1 MMKRSLRSWLWHVPI
16 DKEVDEELAFHIE
29 MRTRE
34 LVDKGLDPRIA
45 REMVLARIGDATRLK
60 RTCVDLGRKRER
72 EMRLTQWLEEFRDDA
87 RFAARQLRMSPG
99 FTLVATLT
107 LALGIGA
114 NSAIFALADAT
125 LIRPLSFA
133 QPDRLAMLW
142 ESKPDAARNVVAP
155 FEFVAW
161 SERNHSFELMAGV
174 TGAASRATTGADG
187 TGEQLDSQL
196 VTARF
201 FDVLGVKPIVGRTFG
216 SQDDRADSN
225 VVVISEGFW
234 RTRLGS
240 DPNVLG
246 RPITL
251 DGQPFSV
258 VGIMPAG
265 FQVVAKS
272 DVWTVL
278 NTSFMRSSA
287 GVAHFL
293 RVIGR
298 LAPGTTRE
306 QAQADMDGV
315 AAVIER
321 ERPDMN
327 RDRGITIEPLQE
339 ALVGRELRLTS
350 FLLLGV
356 VGFVLLMCCGN
367 VANLLLARTAARRR
381 ELAVRS
387 ALGAGRHRVVRQLLT
402 ESLVLALLGGAAGA
416 AVGIAILKVA
426 PALIPSGLLPAGVT
440 LEFDGRVLAFCA
452 VTAFVVA
459 IAFGAAPARQATGVS
474 LVELMMSGSRAS
486 SAHGAGLRRALAVV
500 QIAVSVLLL
509 CGAGLLLRTLFVLE
523 DVDSGSRATNV
534 LTMEVSVPFANPG
547 LPQPGPYA
555 TEAGRANFYDAVER
569 EVSALPG
576 VKNAG
581 WGSAL
586 PLGGFWVAMAA
597 QVDGDPQ
604 KPEGLRP
611 LVFYELVSASYFR
624 TLDIPLLLG
633 RHFDGRDIA
642 AGAPV
647 CIVDEAFVRLHLRGR
662 NPIGTR
668 VVVRGMNTGGRP
680 LPVREIVGVVA
691 QVRQR
696 PDELEGQPHVY
707 APIAQD
713 PAPRASL
720 VVQPS
725 VGSASALAPAIR
737 AAVARIDRE
746 RPVASVRTL
755 AEIGEQATSRP
766 RFRAVLVATFAALA
780 LILALVGVFGLIGYS
795 VQQRLREFGVR
806 VALGATRASVI
817 ALVLADARRVVTWGV
832 VIGLASAAALARSI
846 ASFLFG
852 VEPLDAVTFIS
863 VAVVLGFSAAVAT
876 AIPALRAARV
886 DPVEA
891 FRNE

>member
-1 MMKRSLRSWLWHVPI
+1 MKRSLRSWLWRVPL
-16 DKEVDEELAFHIE
+16 DQEVDDEIAFHVE
-29 MRTRE
+29 MRTRD
-34 LVDKGLDPRIA
+34 LVEKGVDPRIA
-45 REMVLARIGDATRLK
+45 REMVLARIGDASRLK
-60 RTCVDLGRKRER
+60 RACVDLGRKRDR
-72 EMRLTQWLEEFRDDA
+72 EMRITQWLEECRDDV
-87 RFAARQLRMSPG
+87 RFATRQVRMSPG

-114 NSAIFALADAT
+114 NRAIFALADAT
-125 LIRPLSFA
+125 LVRPLSFA
-133 QPDRLAMLW
+133 QPDRLTMLW
-142 ESKPDAARNVVAP
+142 ESTPQGRSVVAP
-155 FEFVAW
+155 YEVVAW
-161 SERNHSFELMAGV
+161 SERNHSFELIAAA
-174 TGAASRATTGADG
+174 TGASSRATIGADG
-187 TGEQLDSQL
+187 IGEQLDSQL

-201 FDVLGVKPIVGRTFG
+201 FDVLGVKPLVGRTLN

-234 RTRLGS
+234 RSRLGG

-246 RPITL
+246 RPIAL
-251 DGQPFSV
+251 DGQPFSI
-258 VGIMPAG
+258 VGVMPAG
-265 FQVVAKS
+265 FQVLSKS
-272 DVWTVL
+272 DAWTVL
-278 NTSFMRSSA
+278 NTAFMRSPA

-315 AAVIER
+315 AASIAR

-327 RDRGITIEPLQE
+327 RGRGIVIEPLQE

-350 FLLLGV
+350 YLLLGV

-387 ALGAGRHRVVRQLLT
+387 ALGAGRRRVIRQLLT
-402 ESLVLALLGGAAGA
+402 ESLVLAVLGGAAGA
-416 AVGIAILKVA
+416 AVGVAILQIA
-426 PALIPSGLLPAGVT
+426 PTLIPTGLLPAGVT

-452 VTAFVVA
+452 LASLVVA
-459 IAFGAAPARQATGVS
+459 LAFGAAPARQATGVS
-474 LVELMMSGSRAS
+474 LVELMMSGGRTS
-486 SAHGAGLRRALAVV
+486 SAHGTRLRRALAIV
-500 QIAVSVLLL
+500 QVAVSVLLL
-509 CGAGLLLRTLFVLE
+509 CGAGLLLRTLFALE

-534 LTMEVSVPFANPG
+534 LAMEVSVPFANPG
-547 LPQPGPYA
+547 LPNPGPYA

-569 EVSALPG
+569 EISALPG
-576 VKNAG
+576 VRSAA
-581 WGSAL
+581 WGGAL
-586 PLGGFWVAMAA
+586 PLDGWWIAMGVH
-597 QVDGDPQ
+597 VDGDPPQ
-604 KPEGLRP
+604 PEALRP
-611 LVFYELVSASYFR
+611 LANYELISPSYFR

-633 RHFDGRDIA
+633 RHFDTRDIA

-647 CIVDEAFVRLHLRGR
+647 CIVDEAFVRLYLRGR
-662 NPIGTR
+662 DPIGAR

-680 LPVREIVGVVA
+680 LPAREIVGVVA

-696 PDELEGQPHVY
+696 PEELEGPPHVY
-707 APIAQD
+707 APLAQD

-725 VGSASALAPAIR
+725 AGSAAALAPAIR

-755 AEIGEQATSRP
+755 AEIGAQATSRP
-766 RFRAVLVATFAALA
+766 RFRAVLVGTFAALA
-780 LILALVGVFGLIGYS
+780 LVLALVGVFGLIGYS

-817 ALVLADARRVVTWGV
+817 ALVLSDARRVIALGV
-832 VIGLASAAALARSI
+832 VIGLASAAALGRSI
-846 ASFLFG
+846 GSFLFG
-852 VEPLDAVTFIS
+852 VQPIDVVTFVS
-863 VAVVLGFSAAVAT
+863 VAVVLGLGAALAA

>member
-1 MMKRSLRSWLWHVPI
+1 LRSWLWGVPL
-16 DKEVDEELAFHIE
+16 DQEVDDEIAFHIE
-29 MRTRE
+29 MRTRD

-45 REMVLARIGDATRLK
+45 RDVVLARIGDASRLK
-60 RTCVDLGRKRER
+60 RTCVDLGRKRDR
-72 EMRLTQWLEEFRDDA
+72 EMRLTQWIEELRDDV
-87 RFAARQLRMSPG
+87 RFAVRQLRMSPG

-107 LALGIGA
+107 LALGIGT

-133 QPDRLAMLW
+133 RPDRLVMLW
-142 ESKPDAARNVVAP
+142 ESKPDAARGVVAP

-161 SERNHSFELMAGV
+161 SERNHSFELMAAV
-174 TGAASRATTGADG
+174 TGASSRATTGADG
-187 TGEQLDSQL
+187 AGEELDSQM

-201 FDVLGVKPIVGRTFG
+201 FGVLGVKPIAGRGFS

-234 RTRLGS
+234 RTRLGA

-258 VGIMPAG
+258 VGVMPAG
-265 FQVVAKS
+265 FQVLAKS

-278 NTSFMRSSA
+278 NTPFMRSSA

-306 QAQADMDGV
+306 RAQADMDDV
-315 AAVIER
+315 AGGIER

-327 RDRGITIEPLQE
+327 RDRGVTIEPLQE
-339 ALVGRELRLTS
+339 ALVGGELRLTS

-367 VANLLLARTAARRR
+367 VANLLLARTASRRR

-387 ALGAGRHRVVRQLLT
+387 ALGAGRPRVVRQLLT

-426 PALIPSGLLPAGVT
+426 PALIPTGLLPAGVT

-459 IAFGAAPARQATGVS
+459 FAFGAVPARQVTGAS

-509 CGAGLLLRTLFVLE
+509 CGAGVLLRTLFVLE

-534 LTMEVSVPFANPG
+534 LTMEVTVPFANPG
-547 LPQPGPYA
+547 LPSPGPYA
-555 TEAGRANFYDAVER
+555 TETGRANFYDAVER
-569 EVSALPG
+569 EVSVLPG
-576 VKNAG
+576 VRSAA

-586 PLGGFWVAMAA
+586 PLDGRWIAMPMEIAGGPS
-597 QVDGDPQ
+597 Q
-604 KPEGLRP
+604 PEGMRP
-611 LVFYELVSASYFR
+611 LASYELVSPSYFR

-633 RHFDGRDIA
+633 RYFDGRDIA

-647 CIVDEAFVRLHLRGR
+647 CIVDEAFVRLHLLGR
-662 NPIGTR
+662 DPIGTR
-668 VVVRGMNTGGRP
+668 VVVRGMNSGGRP

-691 QVRQR
+691 EVRQR
-696 PDELEGQPHVY
+696 PDELDAQPHIYV
-707 APIAQD
+707 PVAQD
-713 PAPRASL
+713 PPPRASL
-720 VVQPS
+720 VVQPRT
-725 VGSASALAPAIR
+725 GPASALGPAIR
-737 AAVARIDRE
+737 GAVARVDRE
-746 RPVASVRTL
+746 RPVAAVRTL

-766 RFRAVLVATFAALA
+766 RFRAVLVGAFAALA
-780 LILALVGVFGLIGYS
+780 LVLALVGVFGLIGYT

-817 ALVLADARRVVTWGV
+817 ALVLADARRVIALGIV
-832 VIGLASAAALARSI
+832 VGLVSAAALARSLG
-846 ASFLFG
+846 SFLFG
-852 VEPLDAVTFIS
+852 VEPLDAMTFVS
-863 VAVVLGFSAAVAT
+863 VAVVLGLSAALAT

>member
-1 MMKRSLRSWLWHVPI
+1 MKRSR
-16 DKEVDEELAFHIE
+16 FHIE

-34 LVDKGLDPRIA
+34 LVEKGLDPRIA
-45 REMVLARIGDATRLK
+45 REMVLARLGDADRLK
-60 RTCVDLGRKRER
+60 RTCVDLGRKRDR
-72 EMRLTQWLEEFRDDA
+72 EMRLTQWLEEFRDDV

-133 QPDRLAMLW
+133 QPDRLTMLW
-142 ESKPDAARNVVAP
+142 ESKPDGRSVVAP
-155 FEFVAW
+155 YEFVAW
-161 SERNHSFELMAGV
+161 SERNHSFDLMAAAG
-174 TGAASRATTGADG
+174 GAANRATTNADG
-187 TGEQLDSQL
+187 SGEQIATQL
-196 VTARF
+196 VTVRF
-201 FDVLGVKPIVGRTFG
+201 FDLLGVKPIAGRTFI
-216 SQDDRADSN
+216 SADDRADSN

-234 RTRLGS
+234 RTRLGG
-240 DPNVLG
+240 DPNVVG
-246 RPITL
+246 RAMTL
-251 DGQPFSV
+251 DGEPFSV
-258 VGIMPAG
+258 VGVMPAG
-265 FQVVAKS
+265 FQMLASS

-278 NTSFMRSSA
+278 NTAFMRSPA

-293 RVIGR
+293 RVVGR
-298 LAPGTTRE
+298 LGPDTTLE
-306 QAQADMDGV
+306 QAQADMNGV
-315 AAVIER
+315 AAAIER

-327 RDRGITIEPLQE
+327 RGRGITIEPLQE

-350 FLLLGV
+350 ILLLGV

-387 ALGAGRHRVVRQLLT
+387 ALGAGRRRVVRQLFT
-402 ESLVLALLGGAAGA
+402 ESLVLALLGGAAGTG
-416 AVGIAILKVA
+416 VGVAILKVA
-426 PALIPSGLLPAGVT
+426 PTLIPRGLLPAGVT
-440 LEFDGRVLAFCA
+440 LEFDARVLAFCA
-452 VTAFVVA
+452 LTALVVA
-459 IAFGAAPARQATGVS
+459 FAFGAAPARHGTGVS
-474 LVELMMSGSRAS
+474 LVELMMSGSRTS
-486 SAHGAGLRRALAVV
+486 TAHGTKLRRALAVAQV
-500 QIAVSVLLL
+500 AVSVLLL
-509 CGAGLLLRTLFVLE
+509 CGAGLLLRTLLVLE

-547 LPQPGPYA
+547 LPNPGPYA
-555 TEAGRANFYDAVER
+555 TETGRANFYDAVER
-569 EVSALPG
+569 EVSGLLG
-576 VKNAG
+576 VKSAG

-586 PLGGFWVAMAA
+586 PLDGWWVAMPA
-597 QVDGDPQ
+597 QVEGDPPQ
-604 KPEGLRP
+604 PEGLRP
-611 LVFYELVSASYFR
+611 LIFYELVSASYFR

-642 AGAPV
+642 AGVPV

-662 NPIGTR
+662 NPLGAR

-696 PDELEGQPHVY
+696 PDELDSQPHVY
-707 APIAQD
+707 APLTQD
-713 PAPRASL
+713 PAPKASL

-725 VGSASALAPAIR
+725 AGSAGSLAPVIR
-737 AAVARIDRE
+737 AAVARIDKE

-755 AEIGEQATSRP
+755 AEIGDQATSRP
-766 RFRAVLVATFAALA
+766 RFRAVLVGTFAALA
-780 LILALVGVFGLIGYS
+780 LVLALVGVFGLIGYS

-817 ALVLADARRVVTWGV
+817 ALVLADARRVVTIGI
-832 VIGLASAAALARSI
+832 VIGLASAAVLSRSI
-846 ASFLFG
+846 GSFLFG
-852 VEPLDAVTFIS
+852 VQPLDVFTFVS
-863 VAVVLGFSAAVAT
+863 VAVVLGLSAALAT
-876 AIPALRAARV
+876 AIPALRAASV

>member
-1 MMKRSLRSWLWHVPI
+1 MKRSLRSWLWRVPL
-16 DKEVDEELAFHIE
+16 DQEVDEEIAFHIE

-34 LVDKGLDPRIA
+34 LEEKGVDPRIA
-45 REMVLARIGDATRLK
+45 REMVLARIGDQSRLR
-60 RTCVDLGRKRER
+60 RTCTELGRKRDR
-72 EMRLTQWLEEFRDDA
+72 EMRVTQWLEEFRDDM

-142 ESKPDAARNVVAP
+142 ESQPDAARNVVAP
-155 FEFVAW
+155 YEFVAW
-161 SERNHSFELMAGV
+161 SERSHSFELMGAA
-174 TGAASRATTGADG
+174 TGASSRATTGADG
-187 TGEQLDSQL
+187 IGEELDSQL

-201 FDVLGVKPIVGRTFG
+201 FDVLGVTPIVGRTFG
-216 SQDDRADSN
+216 SQDDRPDSN

-234 RTRLGS
+234 RTRLGG

-246 RPITL
+246 RPIML

-258 VGIMPAG
+258 IGVMPAG
-265 FQVVAKS
+265 FQLLSKS

-278 NTSFMRSSA
+278 NTSFMRSPA

-306 QAQADMDGV
+306 QAQAEMDDI
-315 AAVIER
+315 AAAIER
-321 ERPDMN
+321 ERPEMN
-327 RDRGITIEPLQE
+327 RDRGIAIEPLQE

-387 ALGAGRHRVVRQLLT
+387 ALGAGRRRVVRQLLT

-416 AVGIAILKVA
+416 AVGVAILKVA
-426 PALIPSGLLPAGVT
+426 PALIPTGLLPAGVT
-440 LEFDGRVLAFCA
+440 LAFDGRVLAFCA

-474 LVELMMSGSRAS
+474 LVELMTSGSRIS
-486 SAHGAGLRRALAVV
+486 SAHGTGLRRALAVV
-500 QIAVSVLLL
+500 QVAVSVLLL
-509 CGAGLLLRTLFVLE
+509 CGAGLLLRTLLILE

-534 LTMEVSVPFANPG
+534 LAMEVSVPFANPG
-547 LPQPGPYA
+547 LPNPGPYA

-569 EVSALPG
+569 EVSALAG
-576 VKNAG
+576 VKSAA

-586 PLGGFWVAMAA
+586 PLDGRWIAMPA
-597 QVDGDPQ
+597 QVEGDPPQ
-604 KPEGLRP
+604 PEGLRP
-611 LVFYELVSASYFR
+611 LAFYELVSASYFR
-624 TLDIPLLLG
+624 TLDIPLLFG
-633 RHFDGRDIA
+633 RHFDGRDVA

-647 CIVDEAFVRLHLRGR
+647 CIVDEAFVRLYLRGR
-662 NPIGTR
+662 KPIGAR

-696 PDELEGQPHVY
+696 PDELEDQPHVY
-707 APIAQD
+707 APLTQD

-725 VGSASALAPAIR
+725 AGSAAALAPAIR

-755 AEIGEQATSRP
+755 ADIGAQATSRP
-766 RFRAVLVATFAALA
+766 RFRAVLVGTFAALA
-780 LILALVGVFGLIGYS
+780 LVLALVGVFGLIGYS
-795 VQQRLREFGVR
+795 VQQRVREFGVR

-817 ALVLADARRVVTWGV
+817 ALVLAEARRVVAVGV
-832 VIGLASAAALARSI
+832 VIGLVSAAALTRSI
-846 ASFLFG
+846 GSFLFG
-852 VEPLDAVTFIS
+852 VQPLDAVTF
-863 VAVVLGFSAAVAT
+863 VSAAAVLALSAAIAS
-876 AIPALRAARV
+876 AIPAMRAARV

>member
-1 MMKRSLRSWLWHVPI
+1 MKRSLRSWLWRVPL
-16 DKEVDEELAFHIE
+16 DQEVDEEIAFHIE

-34 LVDKGLDPRIA
+34 LEEKGVDPRIA
-45 REMVLARIGDATRLK
+45 REMVLARIGDQSRLR
-60 RTCVDLGRKRER
+60 RTCTVVGRKRDR
-72 EMRLTQWLEEFRDDA
+72 AMRVTQWLEEFRDDM

-133 QPDRLAMLW
+133 QPDRLWMLW
-142 ESKPDAARNVVAP
+142 ETKPEGRSAVAP

-161 SERNHSFELMAGV
+161 SERSHSFELMAAA
-174 TGAASRATTGADG
+174 TGASSRATTGTDG
-187 TGEQLDSQL
+187 MGEQLDSQL

-201 FDVLGVKPIVGRTFG
+201 FDVLGVTPIVGRTFG
-216 SQDDRADSN
+216 SQDDRPDSN

-246 RPITL
+246 RPIML

-258 VGIMPAG
+258 IGVVPAG
-265 FQVVAKS
+265 FQLLSKS

-278 NTSFMRSSA
+278 NTSFMRSPA

-298 LAPGTTRE
+298 LAPGTSRE
-306 QAQADMDGV
+306 LAQAEMDGI

-321 ERPDMN
+321 ERPEMN
-327 RDRGITIEPLQE
+327 RDRGIAIEPLQE

-387 ALGAGRHRVVRQLLT
+387 ALGAGRRRVVRQLLT
-402 ESLVLALLGGAAGA
+402 EGLVLALLGGAAGA
-416 AVGIAILKVA
+416 AVGVAILKVA
-426 PALIPSGLLPAGVT
+426 PALIPAGLLPAGVT
-440 LEFDGRVLAFCA
+440 LAFDGRVLVFCA

-459 IAFGAAPARQATGVS
+459 IAFGAAPARQATGMS
-474 LVELMMSGSRAS
+474 LVELMTSGNRTS
-486 SAHGAGLRRALAVV
+486 SAHGTGLRRALAVV
-500 QIAVSVLLL
+500 QVAVSVLLL
-509 CGAGLLLRTLFVLE
+509 CGAGLLLRTLLILE
-523 DVDSGSRATNV
+523 DVDSGSRATNI
-534 LTMEVSVPFANPG
+534 LAMEVSVPFANPG
-547 LPQPGPYA
+547 LPNPGPYA
-555 TEAGRANFYDAVER
+555 TETGRANFYDAVER

-576 VKNAG
+576 VKSAA

-586 PLGGFWVAMAA
+586 PLDGWWIAMPA
-597 QVDGDPQ
+597 QVEGDSPQ
-604 KPEGLRP
+604 PEGLRP

-624 TLDIPLLLG
+624 TLDIPLLFG

-642 AGAPV
+642 AAAPV
-647 CIVDEAFVRLHLRGR
+647 CIVDEAFVRLYMRGR
-662 NPIGTR
+662 NPIGAR

-707 APIAQD
+707 APLTQD

-725 VGSASALAPAIR
+725 AGSAAALAPAIR

-755 AEIGEQATSRP
+755 ADIGAQATSRP
-766 RFRAVLVATFAALA
+766 RFRAVLVGTFAALA
-780 LILALVGVFGLIGYS
+780 LVLAIVGVFGLIGYS

-817 ALVLADARRVVTWGV
+817 ALVLADARRVVTVGML
-832 VIGLASAAALARSI
+832 IGLASAAALARSI
-846 ASFLFG
+846 GSFLFG
-852 VEPLDAVTFIS
+852 VRPLDWVTFVS
-863 VAVVLGFSAAVAT
+863 VAVVLGLSAALAT
-876 AIPALRAARV
+876 AIPAWRAAHV